1 MYPYLLLLSF
11 LRVLIEGRRPS
22 KVDGHLN
29 KERMGLG
36 RQWADR
42 LYKKNLKT
50 HSHRSQS
57 VLGQHD
63 ARYQV
68 NSVEFIHYPSRP
80 IIFVLLSN
88 TFIFA
93 KIFFFYQC
101 QSFPFRRRLAND
113 ELFCLLNPLLC
124 KSSGVL
130 TRQVMVSPHE

>member
-1 MYPYLLLLSF
+1 
-11 LRVLIEGRRPS
+11 
-22 KVDGHLN
+22 
-29 KERMGLG
+29 MGLG

-63 ARYQV
+63 AR
-68 NSVEFIHYPSRP
+68 
-80 IIFVLLSN
+80 
-88 TFIFA
+88 
-93 KIFFFYQC
+93 YQC

-130 TRQVMVSPHE
+130 TRQVMVSPHEWRSIKDE